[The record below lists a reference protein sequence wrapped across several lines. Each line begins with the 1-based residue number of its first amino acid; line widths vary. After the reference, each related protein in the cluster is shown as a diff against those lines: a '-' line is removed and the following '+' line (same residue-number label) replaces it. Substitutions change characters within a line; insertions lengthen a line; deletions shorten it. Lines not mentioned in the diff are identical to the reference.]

1 MIDEKEL
8 LKIVSE
14 SIPKEDDEVLAEAYV
29 AQPKV
34 YPQVTELLSQQ
45 TKDAHSK
52 LYQDYVKA
60 LSETSF
66 KIDTANRAEA
76 NSRSS
81 MYRGLKEDEAYLHN
95 AVYLH
100 ELYFANCFDPHS
112 EIFMDTLAYMRLQR
126 DFGTFEAWQ
135 ADFLAASQ
143 SNRDG
148 WAVCGYSTFLRRFV
162 NTFFDGH
169 DGHVMAG
176 LIPVIVVDVHSHAY
190 YRDYLED
197 KKSYVIA
204 MMQEFN
210 WDVIEARF
218 KKIEAIEGAT
228 K

>member
-14 SIPKEDDEVLAEAYV
+14 SIPKEDGEVLTEAYV
-29 AQPKV
+29 AQAKV
-34 YPQVTELLSQQ
+34 YPQVTDLLSQH
-45 TKDAHSK
+45 TKDSHAK
-52 LYQDYVKA
+52 LYQEYVKQ

-66 KIDTANRAEA
+66 KIDTADRVEA

-81 MYRGLKEDEAYLHN
+81 MYRGLKIDEAYLHN

-126 DFGTFEAWQ
+126 DFGTFESWQ
-135 ADFLAASQ
+135 ADFMACAQ

-162 NTFFDGH
+162 NTFVDGH
-169 DGHVMAG
+169 DGHVMLG
-176 LIPVIVVDVHSHAY
+176 LIPVIVVDVHGHAY

-218 KKIEAIEGAT
+218 KKVEAIEGAT